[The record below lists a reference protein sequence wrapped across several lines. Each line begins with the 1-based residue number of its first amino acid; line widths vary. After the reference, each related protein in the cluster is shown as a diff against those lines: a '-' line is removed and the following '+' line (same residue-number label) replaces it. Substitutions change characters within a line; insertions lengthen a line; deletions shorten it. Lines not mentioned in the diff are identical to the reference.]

1 MLAFLASITVTITLL
16 ILIWMVGAL
25 RARVNKLDKNQATML
40 GYFDTINR
48 NEQTLRD
55 DIQKLY
61 NEYRNIKEKTSQSR
75 PIGPQAKKSV

>member
-1 MLAFLASITVTITLL
+1 MLN
-16 ILIWMVGAL
+16 AL
-25 RARVNKLDKNQATML
+25 RSRINKLDKNQATML

-61 NEYRNIKEKTSQSR
+61 NEYRGIKEKANKGR
-75 PIGPQAKKSV
+75 PIGPQAKDAVRPR